1 MLINPRELRQEF
13 PCTGKPLFGHRVK
26 IPCTGKSLFGHRL
39 KIPCA
44 GKPLFGR
51 RVKIPCTGK
60 PLYGRRLKIP
70 CAGKAVTKERAAIGL
85 PVLCDISVTDTVSAA
100 AVPAPNQSPYSSQ
113 LRMSRSSSDKVQKAL
128 MKALARRALVISG
141 IFRSM
146 AARRIL

>member
-1 MLINPRELRQEF
+1 MLQIQHCKYINILSSCKIYYKYKIYKLSHLRQDF
-13 PCTGKPLFGHRVK
+13 
-26 IPCTGKSLFGHRL
+26 PCTGKSLFGHRL
-39 KIPCA
+39 KIPC
-44 GKPLFGR
+44 
-51 RVKIPCTGK
+51 T
-60 PLYGRRLKIP
+60 
-70 CAGKAVTKERAAIGL
+70 GKAVTKERAAIGL